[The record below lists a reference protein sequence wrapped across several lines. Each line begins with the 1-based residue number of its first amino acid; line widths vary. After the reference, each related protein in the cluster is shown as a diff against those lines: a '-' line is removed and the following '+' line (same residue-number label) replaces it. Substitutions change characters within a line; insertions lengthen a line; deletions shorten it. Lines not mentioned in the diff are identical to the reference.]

1 MLGID
6 ELLSIARRK
15 SVEGRTRLA
24 EVVTDLFLDE
34 GDLTDVERAL
44 MFDILH
50 KLVREVESSMRQTLS
65 EKLAELENAPRD
77 LIRELANDEIEVAYP
92 VLTKSKVLWN
102 EDLIEVIYHRTLEH
116 QLAISIRDE
125 VNEDVSEALVSTGE
139 ETVIKSLLENSN
151 AKFARHTMEYLVEE
165 SKRVNSFMEPLVK
178 REDLPQ
184 DLAKRMF
191 LWVSVALRQ
200 HILDKYEL
208 EPMEIDPLIDMT
220 SRQKIRELGDD
231 AEDPNKIEALIDALE
246 AEGKLVPQLM
256 VYAMED
262 GMISLFVAIFRRL
275 TSLPSHLALRIV
287 FEPQGEGLAI
297 ACKAIGVGPECFQ
310 SVFNLSRK
318 ARPMPRKVLKKEG
331 RKISELYEQTSR
343 EAAEKV
349 LKMWQCGSDYLA
361 AIRQMEAGDSATHD
375 V

>member
-6 ELLSIARRK
+6 ELMSIARKK

-50 KLVREVESSMRQTLS
+50 KLVREVELSMRKTLS
-65 EKLAELENAPRD
+65 EKLAEVEATPRD

-92 VLTKSKVLWN
+92 VLTKSKVLWDR
-102 EDLIEVIYHRTLEH
+102 DLIEVIYHRTLEH
-116 QLAISIRDE
+116 QLAITIRDE
-125 VNEDVSEALVSTGE
+125 VNEEVSEALVATGE
-139 ETVIKSLLENSN
+139 ETVIKSLLENGN
-151 AKFARHTMEYLVEE
+151 AKFARHTMEFLVEE

-178 REDLPQ
+178 REDLPL
-184 DLAKRMF
+184 DLAKKMY

-200 HILDKYEL
+200 HIVEKYEVDFTEL
-208 EPMEIDPLIDMT
+208 DLVIDEA
-220 SRQKIRELGDD
+220 SRSRIRELGDQ
-231 AEDPNKIEALIDALE
+231 AEDPDKIEELVSALE

-262 GMISLFVAIFRRL
+262 GMVSLFIAIFRRL
-275 TSLPSHLALRIV
+275 TGLPGPLALRIV

-297 ACKAIGVGPECFQ
+297 ACKAIGVGSECFQ
-310 SVFNLSRK
+310 SLFNLSRK

-331 RKISELYEQTSR
+331 RKVLELYEKTSR

-349 LKMWQCGSDYLA
+349 LRKWQCGSEYLA
-361 AIRQMEAGDSATHD
+361 AIRQMEGGDSAVND